1 MDCVDGS
8 QSEERGIDGRAMA
21 AATAAANSIN
31 RNVVV
36 GLAVHR

>member
-1 MDCVDGS
+1 MA
-8 QSEERGIDGRAMA
+8 QSEERGIDRRAMA

-36 GLAVHR
+36 GLAVR